1 VSEEECDYIIAGG
14 GLAGAV
20 LAEQLTTNGT
30 KNVLV
35 LEAGSADHKNKFIN
49 IPAGILR
56 LFKSPFDWNYET
68 KGEKA

>member
-1 VSEEECDYIIAGG
+1 ME
-14 GLAGAV
+14 
-20 LAEQLTTNGT
+20 
-30 KNVLV
+30 
-35 LEAGSADHKNKFIN
+35 HKKKFIN